1 MWRRLTVFFLVA
13 PLTLAVSS
21 QVGATSLRPTGA
33 IFPFRASSYT
43 TSMAAA
49 KAFGVLVGFARKD
62 RYLQSGDVVGVVV
75 NAPTFESYIHLKKSG
90 GTWYVVSVTTPVID
104 TTSPTANSVVS
115 SHLIVRAFA
124 LAKTQYIAILQVNDS
139 KLTPGTALNKSDH
152 HYTGPT
158 TSIGANAD
166 VGVYSG
172 KINFTP
178 RKNQWGYVLVLA
190 TSSHGD
196 ALAAQSI
203 RIDN

>member
-1 MWRRLTVFFLVA
+1 MFLPV
-13 PLTLAVSS
+13 LLLALALASPA
-21 QVGATSLRPTGA
+21 GAASLRPAKA
-33 IFPFRASSYT
+33 IFPFRTSSYT
-43 TSMAAA
+43 TSVAAA
-49 KAFGVLVGFARKD
+49 KAFGVLVGFERTD
-62 RYLQSGDVVGVVV
+62 HYLASGDVVGVVAS
-75 NAPTFESYIHLKKSG
+75 APTYESYIHLAKSG
-90 GTWYVVSVTTPVID
+90 GAWYVTSVTTPVID

-139 KLTPGTALNKSDH
+139 KLTPGTALSKSIH

-178 RKNQWGYVLVLA
+178 RDNQWGYLLVLA
-190 TSSHGD
+190 TNSDGD